1 MERDE
6 RSTVR
11 DDVLTHAENVIG
23 DVERR
28 WDEKDTRV
36 ESITVDTF
44 PDDDDSF
51 PASAEAYFERFY
63 PYAAGAV
70 VTDENDQL
78 LCVYSPARDEWET
91 PGGAGEPNE
100 IPSETAHRETIEESG
115 VEAEITGVLL
125 TRLMEIRLD
134 APETL
139 PIPVVVFTGRPTGG
153 EVLEGSELEQNHEV
167 TDIAWFG
174 PDELPTDL
182 RGYEWK
188 HSYLESL
195 TDSTSGR

>member
-1 MERDE
+1 MEKDE

-11 DDVLTHAENVIG
+11 DDVLTHAESVINN
-23 DVERR
+23 VERR
-28 WDEKDTRV
+28 WDENETRV
-36 ESITVDTF
+36 EPIPVNPF
-44 PDDDDSF
+44 PDDDDSY
-51 PASAEAYFERFY
+51 PPSAEAYFERFY

-70 VTDENDQL
+70 VTNENGRL

-100 IPSETAHRETIEESG
+100 IPSETARRETLEESG
-115 VEAEITGVLL
+115 IEAEITGVLL
-125 TRLMEIRLD
+125 TRLMEVRLE

-139 PIPVVVFTGRPTGG
+139 PIPVVVFTAQPTGG
-153 EVLEGSELEQNHEV
+153 EVLEGSELEQNQEV

-174 PDELPTDL
+174 PDDLPTEL

-195 TDSTSGR
+195 AESTSDR

>member
-1 MERDE
+1 MKAHE
-6 RSTVR
+6 RSAVH
-11 DDVLTHAENVIG
+11 DDVLAQAEEVLAG
-23 DVERR
+23 VERR
-28 WDEKDTRV
+28 WDKEETRV
-36 ESITVDTF
+36 DPIVVDTF
-44 PDDDDSF
+44 PDDNASF
-51 PASAEAYFERFY
+51 PESADAYFDRFY

-70 VTDENDQL
+70 VTDQAGRL

-100 IPSETAHRETIEESG
+100 TPAETARRETLEESG
-115 VEAEITGVLL
+115 IESKITGVLL

-139 PIPVVVFTGRPTGG
+139 PIPIAVFTAQPTGG
-153 EVLEGSELEQNHEV
+153 EVLAGTELEQNHEV

-174 PDELPTDL
+174 PEELPTNL

-188 HSYLESL
+188 HAYLETL
-195 TDSTSGR
+195 TDSTENR